1 MIPIGNAEGEYARDE
16 DDDSFHEVHVNTMRK
31 RLALLRSRLRSHRS
45 ISQEYPPLYLSFFEL
60 THKLRQRS
68 KAFFELLIATLLQPS
83 IQNRK

>member
-1 MIPIGNAEGEYARDE
+1 M
-16 DDDSFHEVHVNTMRK
+16 
-31 RLALLRSRLRSHRS
+31 ALLRSRLRSHRS
-45 ISQEYPPLYLSFFEL
+45 ISKEYPPLYLSFFEL